1 MRPYEMPSAFGRKLR
16 STFVFFFD
24 PIQLKLAV
32 TNPDDKGKG

>member
-1 MRPYEMPSAFGRKLR
+1 MAPWTNQRVL
-16 STFVFFFD
+16 VFFFD